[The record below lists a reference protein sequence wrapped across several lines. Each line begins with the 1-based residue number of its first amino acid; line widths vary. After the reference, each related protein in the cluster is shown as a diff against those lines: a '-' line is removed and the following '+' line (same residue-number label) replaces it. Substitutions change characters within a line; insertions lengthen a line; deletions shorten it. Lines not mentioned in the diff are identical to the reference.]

1 MEQVKYEK
9 NIDLVNFFVYYSTM
23 DEFEGK
29 RKPKE
34 RNTMN
39 QYFSETLKKLRTE
52 KRLSRQELA
61 DKMYVTRSTIARWE
75 TGVRLPDAMMIT
87 RLSEVL
93 GTGVNLLLAAASQ
106 SDECPNIIM
115 VDDRKLILTGGLPI
129 LNEVFPNANVTGFTD
144 ADEAIEYAKANRV
157 ALAFLDIELRD
168 TSGLELCRRLLDIHP
183 RTNVVY
189 LTAYSD
195 YSLDAWRT
203 GASGFMLKP
212 ITPEGVREQL
222 ENLRYPFW
230 MGGNHI

>member
-1 MEQVKYEK
+1 
-9 NIDLVNFFVYYSTM
+9 
-23 DEFEGK
+23 
-29 RKPKE
+29 
-34 RNTMN
+34 
-39 QYFSETLKKLRTE
+39 
-52 KRLSRQELA
+52 
-61 DKMYVTRSTIARWE
+61 
-75 TGVRLPDAMMIT
+75 
-87 RLSEVL
+87 
-93 GTGVNLLLAAASQ
+93 LLLAAASQ